1 MPAPLLLVDDDLA
14 TIAQVKRLLARE
26 GYEMVLATNAA
37 DAVIAWG
44 HHLPPLVLI
53 SPKVES
59 DRGRIVL
66 EELRQ
71 HPDAQLLHVLLLG
84 ETIPGFG
91 YPVAALPLDPETFAQ
106 TVNELVQGTSSSDGW
121 EVRVAAS
128 SRTDALPAY
137 VPAAE
142 QNEEPDPWRA
152 TRKSSVPGRSE
163 ETQLFSTPDAGSPA
177 VDAPG
182 DLESALFGDLEAQV
196 AREVEAEAMASVDAS
211 LARLP
216 VDQELQD
223 LEDDVRAEAARRREK
238 RQAAANVPAVG
249 LPTPDRQPP
258 PDDLTAFDEPIVTSS
273 EDEDATAARLL
284 AELQKAKATMAR
296 AEQAAREAMQ
306 TAAAAAQRKIDADV
320 SIQLEREA
328 AQHALAEAEAQ
339 IATERTERERA
350 EHDLQERGESSAG
363 EARQLWTEVERLE
376 AALTETHNALQE
388 QRATGTALEAELA
401 TARERAAVAEALEAE
416 LATVRERATAAD
428 TFESELKERSD
439 AATALEAELATVKE
453 RAEGADVQLGQTRA
467 SAADALKE
475 ANARIED
482 LEAAVTAT
490 RTSQEQSAGAAEDL
504 AIRLQQAREKSAE
517 AETLLAT
524 VRAEAAATSERLERE
539 KAERMVLEDERT
551 RLEEQRAALDE
562 KLSTLGTQTDELS
575 TAAQRA
581 AGDLREAIE
590 EAEQS
595 EARAQELQR
604 ENDKVQA
611 EAAAAK
617 AEADTQRQRSVEAEA
632 GLAQVKAEVE
642 KLREDFTAAHAAQRN
657 LEEALEDA
665 KAANLEVRTRADAA
679 ETKARVLEEKSVL
692 PLKVPHRAPLSVT
705 RFGQV
710 DLGQLARLVGQIVLA
725 RAEIR
730 LELAAQGG
738 RRTVWLNR
746 GTVTAAEST
755 FGGESLLDRARRD
768 GLIDARQTAE
778 LQMVRS
784 ATPAE
789 TVVVLKERGFLR
801 DTEVVPLVQRYT
813 EQVALDAFS
822 ENASEYRLTEE
833 APGNETMA
841 ATLPRPTLPLVA
853 EALRR
858 ALPVEELLQRL
869 GGSDAVPTTVDNE
882 LDLRAL
888 GFADKERRMLGYCD
902 GEANVEDLALASG
915 LKADVA
921 FRALL
926 VAKLLG
932 FIELTVPARTAVVP
946 APQLDVK
953 RLEAKFEQV
962 QEADYFTMLGLGR
975 AAGGDE
981 VMRAWQRLAEEFDP
995 IKYSG
1000 HPDPGLQQRAQIVYS
1015 VLEEAAK
1022 ALGDDRRRADYARHL
1037 VD

>member
-37 DAVIAWG
+37 DAIIAWG

-59 DRGRIVL
+59 DRGRVVL

-91 YPVAALPLDPETFAQ
+91 YPVAPLPLDPETFAQ
-106 TVNELVQGTSSSDGW
+106 TVNELVQGTSTSEGW
-121 EVRVAAS
+121 EVRVAPS
-128 SRTDALPAY
+128 SRTDELPAY
-137 VPAAE
+137 VPQGAE
-142 QNEEPDPWRA
+142 QIEEPDPWRA

-163 ETQLFSTPDAGSPA
+163 ETALFSTPDAGSPA
-177 VDAPG
+177 VEAAG
-182 DLESALFGDLEAQV
+182 DLESTLFGDLEAQV

-211 LARLP
+211 LARIP

-238 RQAAANVPAVG
+238 RQAAANAPAVG

-258 PDDLTAFDEPIVTSS
+258 QQDDFTAFDEPLAVPAAARVSS

-284 AELQKAKATMAR
+284 AESQKARATLAR
-296 AEQAAREAMQ
+296 AEQAA
-306 TAAAAAQRKIDADV
+306 
-320 SIQLEREA
+320 REA
-328 AQHALAEAEAQ
+328 AQHALAEAQAQ
-339 IATERTERERA
+339 IAAERTERERA
-350 EHDLQERGESSAG
+350 ETSAG

-376 AALTETHNALQE
+376 AALTETHDALQE
-388 QRATGTALEAELA
+388 KLAATAALEAELVEVKA
-401 TARERAAVAEALEAE
+401 RAAAAEALEAE
-416 LATVRERATAAD
+416 LKDRSTAVAG
-428 TFESELKERSD
+428 
-439 AATALEAELATVKE
+439 LEAELTEARE
-453 RAEGADVQLGQTRA
+453 RASAVDALEAQLGQTRA

-504 AIRLQQAREKSAE
+504 AIRLQQAREQSAE

-539 KAERMVLEDERT
+539 TAERMVLEDDRAQ
-551 RLEEQRAALDE
+551 LEEQRATLHE
-562 KLSTLGTQTDELS
+562 KLTTLGTQTDEFS

-604 ENDKVQA
+604 DADKAHA

-632 GLAQVKAEVE
+632 GLAQVKGEVE
-642 KLREDFTAAHAAQRN
+642 KLREDFMAAHAAQRN

-665 KAANLEVRTRADAA
+665 RAANLEVRTRADAA

-692 PLKVPHRAPLSVT
+692 PLKVPHRAPLSVA
-705 RFGQV
+705 RFGQA

-738 RRTVWLNR
+738 RRTIWLNR

-789 TVVVLKERGFLR
+789 TVVVLRERGFVR

-822 ENASEYRLTEE
+822 EPSSEYRLAEE
-833 APGNETMA
+833 APGNETLA

-902 GEANVEDLALASG
+902 GEAHVEDLALASG

-946 APQLDVK
+946 TPQLDVK

-1000 HPDPGLQQRAQIVYS
+1000 HPDAGLQQRAQVVYS

-1022 ALGDDRRRADYARHL
+1022 ALGDDRRRAEYARHL